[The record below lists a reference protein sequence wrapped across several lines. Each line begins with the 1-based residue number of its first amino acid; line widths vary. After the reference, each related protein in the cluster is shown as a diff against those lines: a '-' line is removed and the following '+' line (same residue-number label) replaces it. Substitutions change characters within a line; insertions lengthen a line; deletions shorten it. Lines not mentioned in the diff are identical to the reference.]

1 MEAEQL
7 GVELVVLD
15 LTEEAEAGAHHQFE
29 DLAVKP
35 KVWAKTAKSGVKAQA
50 QAWLQV
56 EAEVKAEVKA
66 EAEAA
71 EVMKRKG
78 REERVNVDPDL
89 CLTLAII
96 KFIWIW
102 W

>member
-1 MEAEQL
+1 MDVEQV

-15 LTEEAEAGAHHQFE
+15 LTEEAEARAHHQFE
-29 DLAVKP
+29 DLAVEP
-35 KVWAKTAKSGVKAQA
+35 EVAAKTAKSGVEAQV
-50 QAWLQV
+50 QACLQV
-56 EAEVKAEVKA
+56 EAEVEAVAGAEV
-66 EAEAA
+66 EAEAT

-96 KFIWIW
+96 KFIWI
-102 W
+102 